1 MHCVSTHMMYPGH
14 TQCDNNEVIDSYQ
27 QCQHTND
34 TRLPHIWDGN
44 NVSASLQHTMAIH
57 LIWQQYS
64 LSKHSASASLWHTMA
79 THTMWQQW
87 SHVHCGSTLMTY
99 HGHTYNV
106 TTVKSYSLCQ
116 HLYDMLWPHI
126 QCDNSEVIFT
136 ASILKAQ
143 GATHLNTLFTEHYL
157 LMHRNEWNLAKTN
170 SCAHFIVTG
179 EYSSLCYDLMW
190 PHRQCDNNEVRL
202 KYTVCYHLY
211 DIYKSHTA
219 HMPQL

>member
-1 MHCVSTHMMYPGH
+1 MTQGCH
-14 TQCDNNEVIDSYQ
+14 TFETATMCQHPCSIPWPYTWYDNNTVCLNIQ
-27 QCQHTND
+27 PQHPCD
-34 TRLPHIWDGN
+34 IP
-44 NVSASLQHTMAIH
+44 
-57 LIWQQYS
+57 
-64 LSKHSASASLWHTMA
+64 
-79 THTMWQQW
+79 
-87 SHVHCGSTLMTY
+87 
-99 HGHTYNV
+99 
-106 TTVKSYSLCQ
+106 
-116 HLYDMLWPHI
+116 WPHI